1 MVNNIYTFSMSS
13 MSFYMDI
20 QSTIN
25 IKKIFSMIGFVNNL
39 SIESFSKY
47 RQL

>member
-1 MVNNIYTFSMSS
+1 MSS

-25 IKKIFSMIGFVNNL
+25 FKKIFSMIRFVNNL